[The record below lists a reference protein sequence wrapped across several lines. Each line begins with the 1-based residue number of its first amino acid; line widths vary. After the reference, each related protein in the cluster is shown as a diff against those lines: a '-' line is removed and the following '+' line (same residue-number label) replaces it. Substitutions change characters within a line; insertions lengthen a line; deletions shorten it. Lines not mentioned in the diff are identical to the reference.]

1 MTSAARQFQS
11 ADEMRQNAA
20 AVRNRLMNPAN
31 AFRPVKPS
39 PMLRVVQRVVVPP
52 MWRQE
57 DTQFDEH
64 VRAWQWYLASNRC
77 SKIRA
82 YIIRRC
88 AELGADYM
96 QVIGPSHAREITGP
110 RQIIMWELRTKLNVS
125 YPRIGREFG
134 GRDHTT
140 VIHAVARVAKIM
152 GEDRPEYQSGTQRLL
167 NDPDLKAKVKEAH
180 QRGDTLDE
188 ISIAFDI
195 SERAVTAVGKS
206 ENWYRTNRKTRA
218 SFRQVKV
225 HMADLRKD
233 YEAGLN
239 SLKFVAG
246 AHGISDR
253 TLGRLAETHGWVR
266 RNKK

>member
-1 MTSAARQFQS
+1 MTNIARQFQS

-20 AVRNRLMNPAN
+20 AVRNRLMNPVN

-39 PMLRVVQRVVVPP
+39 PVLRIVQRVVVPP

-57 DTQFDEH
+57 DMQFDEH
-64 VRAWQWYLASNRC
+64 IRAWQWYLASNRC

-180 QRGDTLDE
+180 QSGDTLEE
-188 ISIAFDI
+188 ISIAFGV
-195 SERAVTAVGKS
+195 SERAITAVGKS
-206 ENWYRTNRKTRA
+206 ENWYRGSQKTHT
-218 SFRQVKV
+218 SFQAVTV
-225 HMADLRKD
+225 NISALRKD
-233 YEAGLN
+233 YETWPEN
-239 SLKFVAG
+239 LKKLG
-246 AHGISDR
+246 EKYGISDS
-253 TLGRLAETHGWVR
+253 TIARLAKRHGWTR
-266 RNKK
+266 RKHG